1 MFFLPW
7 LLNGDGI
14 IFLLF
19 GIALV
24 AVGAFGALIMLVNAI
39 TDFFLQLSLNKRAV
53 TRIALVVL
61 IASVT
66 SCIIV
71 AA

>member
-7 LLNGDGI
+7 MLNGDGI

>member
-1 MFFLPW
+1 M
-7 LLNGDGI
+7 LNGDGI